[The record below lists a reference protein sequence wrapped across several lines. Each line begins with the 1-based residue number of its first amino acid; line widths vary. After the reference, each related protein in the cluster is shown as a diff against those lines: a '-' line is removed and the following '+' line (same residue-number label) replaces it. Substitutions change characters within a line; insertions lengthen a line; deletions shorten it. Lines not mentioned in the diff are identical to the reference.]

1 MRIFLTRITSLCF
14 AITLLTLSAVTAF
27 ADEEQGAGNSTELTI
42 NGDASANIGE
52 VVTYTLYLA
61 EASDPV
67 VGFELRLFYDSDVL
81 EYQQGSLHFDKF
93 DVVIYNEGIPG
104 KISYDLLS
112 GDKKLVD
119 GKNPPVNQ
127 SADVVDRYSGDFP
140 NYDDGMG
147 DNYVSG
153 SRSEQHEVLVEE
165 NGSLVPYVRSSV
177 REVATPAAT
186 ADGAGWF
193 QRNSWILFVGI
204 GLAVAAVAVAVAVA
218 VKKGKKEG

>member
-1 MRIFLTRITSLCF
+1 M
-14 AITLLTLSAVTAF
+14 
-27 ADEEQGAGNSTELTI
+27 
-42 NGDASANIGE
+42 
-52 VVTYTLYLA
+52 
-61 EASDPV
+61 
-67 VGFELRLFYDSDVL
+67 
-81 EYQQGSLHFDKF
+81 
-93 DVVIYNEGIPG
+93 
-104 KISYDLLS
+104 LS
-112 GDKKLVD
+112 GDKNLVH

-127 SADVVDRYSGDFP
+127 SAEVVDRYSGDFP

-153 SRSEQHEVLVEE
+153 NRSEQHEVLVEE

-193 QRNSWILFVGI
+193 QRNRWILFIGI
-204 GLAVAAVAVAVAVA
+204 GLAVAAVAVAVAIA